1 MGIRIIGTGMYV
13 PERILTNADLEKM
26 VDTSDEWITT
36 RTGIKE
42 RRIAEAQTTTSDLAC
57 QAALN
62 ALQMADRPATSLDL
76 IIVATVTPDKVFPST
91 ACLLQAKLGA
101 GPCMCFDLEAACSG
115 LLYAIEVA
123 HAMMAA
129 SPNYRRALVLG
140 AEKLSAITDWT
151 DRNTCVLFGDG
162 AGAVILEKSDACPH
176 DFYLAG
182 KFSADGQYAD
192 ILQIPAGGSALPT
205 SHATVDERLHFVK
218 MGGSKTF
225 QLAVSLMANTC
236 TELLEQN
243 GISWEQVRW
252 LIPHQ
257 ANERILTAVGTRLG
271 IPERVYVNISHYGN
285 TSSASIGLALDELNR
300 AGKIQPGDLVMLTAF
315 GGGLTWAAL
324 LLRW

>member
-36 RTGIKE
+36 RTGIKN
-42 RRIAEAQTTTSDLAC
+42 RRIADAETTTSDLAF
-57 QAALN
+57 QAARN
-62 ALQMADRPATSLDL
+62 ALLMADLPASSLDL

-91 ACLLQAKLGA
+91 ACLLQTKLGA
-101 GPCMCFDLEAACSG
+101 GPCLCFDLEAACSG

-129 SPNYRRALVLG
+129 SPNYRRALVVG

-151 DRNTCVLFGDG
+151 DRNTCVIFGDG
-162 AGAVILEKSDACPH
+162 AGAVILDKSDDYAN

-182 KFSADGQYAD
+182 KLCADGQYAD
-192 ILQIPAGGSALPT
+192 ILQLPAGGSALPA
-205 SHATVDERLHFVK
+205 SHTTVDERQHYVK

-225 QLAVSLMANTC
+225 QMAISLMANTC
-236 TELLEQN
+236 AELLEQT
-243 GISWEQVRW
+243 GMSWNQVRW

-257 ANERILTAVGTRLG
+257 ANERILTAVGARLG
-271 IPERVYVNISHYGN
+271 IPERVYVNIRDYGN
-285 TSSASIGLALDELNR
+285 TSSASIGIALDELNR
-300 AGKIQPGDLVMLTAF
+300 AGKIQPGDFIMLTAF
-315 GGGLTWAAL
+315 GGGLTWGAL